1 LSKLY
6 RHFSEYFIDVKM
18 FATEWCFTLFGSMVP
33 VDVIGDFIDL
43 FHEYGWMALYK
54 VALAILK
61 RLEDAIIE
69 K

>member
-1 LSKLY
+1 
-6 RHFSEYFIDVKM
+6 
-18 FATEWCFTLFGSMVP
+18 MVP